1 MGVAGPRG
9 KVAGDVLRLERE
21 RRHAAQDLVG
31 GNPDGH
37 HVDASRE
44 RRARAGDEAALEPAE
59 GQCQHRADGR
69 TRCLAAV
76 GGDTGRDVEC
86 DDGTAAR
93 VDALDQPRDTP
104 SGRPVRARAEKRIHD
119 QVRAP
124 QPLGGHAVVLDELG
138 AHAALLQLLELRGG
152 VAADLVL
159 GERQEDLDPRA
170 RLLQP
175 PRHDEAVAAVAAL
188 AAHDDDTRAKTLNP
202 PLVEKRPD
210 PLRGPTPGVLHEG
223 RARDAELGDRAS
235 IETPHL
241 LRREDAVHGGYR
253 PGS

>member
-1 MGVAGPRG
+1 MSCGSSANVVTPRKTSSAGTPMGTTSTP
-9 KVAGDVLRLERE
+9 
-21 RRHAAQDLVG
+21 
-31 GNPDGH
+31 P
-37 HVDASRE
+37 AS
-44 RRARAGDEAALEPAE
+44 
-59 GQCQHRADGR
+59 
-69 TRCLAAV
+69 
-76 GGDTGRDVEC
+76 
-86 DDGTAAR
+86 
-93 VDALDQPRDTP
+93 
-104 SGRPVRARAEKRIHD
+104 
-119 QVRAP
+119 
-124 QPLGGHAVVLDELG
+124 
-138 AHAALLQLLELRGG
+138 
-152 VAADLVL
+152 AADLVL

-188 AAHDDDTRAKTLNP
+188 AAHDDDTGAKTLNP
-202 PLVEKRPD
+202 PLVEERPD